1 MHDRSVTAMSP
12 GMKPAMNPDK
22 NSGVAVTW
30 PTTWMRMGALCL
42 MFASV
47 CVCGA
52 AEAAGWAVTL
62 LEQANNPQLDRSR
75 LERAYLGHAG
85 GSASDGV
92 AVALDEAQFELEAA
106 KLAITLKTEPVASIE
121 AARLAAQKAEKTGA
135 PLLLVNL
142 PAAWVAS
149 VAAAV
154 KLPVLN
160 IGASDDALRER
171 DCQANLYHLLP
182 SERMRADALAQALM
196 ARRWTQVLLLA
207 GPMPDDTQRSAVAQA
222 AIKRYGLKVVAVK
235 PFKLSTD
242 PRERSL
248 ANLTLLTAN
257 LSYDVVW
264 VVDSDGEFAR
274 GMPYNTA
281 QARPVVGDA
290 GLVALAWQAQFERFG
305 APQVSRRFAKAA
317 KRPMTD
323 HDWAAWMA
331 GKAMAAAAAAAPR
344 GEPSGVAKALLE
356 ANLDGSKG
364 VAMQFRAWDRQL
376 RQPVLLT
383 DGQGVIA
390 TMPLEGVLHPRN
402 TLDTLGADEA
412 EKLCKPKA

>member
-1 MHDRSVTAMSP
+1 MKLPVKLSMRRPVT
-12 GMKPAMNPDK
+12 
-22 NSGVAVTW
+22 SGLARRWVARVGSIG
-30 PTTWMRMGALCL
+30 RLAGLCL
-42 MFASV
+42 
-47 CVCGA
+47 CVCLCMTAQA
-52 AEAAGWAVTL
+52 APWNVTL
-62 LEQANNPQLDRSR
+62 LEQATSPQLERSR

-85 GSASDGV
+85 GSASDGL

-106 KLAITLKTEPVASIE
+106 KLTITLKTEPVASLD
-121 AARLAAQKAEKTGA
+121 AARIAAQKAEKAGA

-142 PAAWVAS
+142 PAAWVS
-149 VAAAV
+149 GVAAAV
-154 KLPVLN
+154 KLPILN

-171 DCQANLYHLLP
+171 DCQTNVYHLLP

-196 ARRWTQVLLLA
+196 ARKWTQVLLLA
-207 GPMPDDTQRSAVAQA
+207 GPSPDDTQRSAVAQA
-222 AIKRYGLKVVAVK
+222 AIKRYGLKLVAIK

-257 LSYDVVW
+257 LTYDVVW

-274 GMPYNTA
+274 GLPYNTA

-331 GKAMAAAAAAAPR
+331 GKAIAAAASAAPR
-344 GEPSGVAKALLE
+344 GEPALVAKALQD

-364 VAMQFRAWDRQL
+364 LALQFRPWDRQL
-376 RQPVLLT
+376 RQPMLLT
-383 DGQGVIA
+383 DGQGVMA
-390 TMPLEGVLHPRN
+390 TLPLEGVLHPRN
-402 TLDTLGADEA
+402 ALDTLGADEA
-412 EKLCKPKA
+412 EKLCKPKS

>member
-1 MHDRSVTAMSP
+1 
-12 GMKPAMNPDK
+12 MKPAKKPAIAFAPSVRHKATATARVMT
-22 NSGVAVTW
+22 AATCL
-30 PTTWMRMGALCL
+30 LC
-42 MFASV
+42 V

-52 AEAAGWAVTL
+52 AQAAGWAVTL

-106 KLAITLKTEPVASIE
+106 KLAITLKTESVASLD
-121 AARLAAQKAEKTGA
+121 AARLAAQKAEKAGA
-135 PLLLVNL
+135 PLLLLNL
-142 PAAWVAS
+142 PAAWISS

-171 DCQANLYHLLP
+171 DCQANVYHLLP

-196 ARRWTQVLLLA
+196 ARKWTQVLLLA
-207 GPMPDDTQRSAVAQA
+207 GPKPDDAQRSAVAQA
-222 AIKRYGLKVVAVK
+222 AIKRYGLKLVAAK
-235 PFKLSTD
+235 PYKLSTD

-274 GMPYNTA
+274 GLPYNTA

-317 KRPMTD
+317 KRPMTVP
-323 HDWAAWMA
+323 H
-331 GKAMAAAAAAAPR
+331 
-344 GEPSGVAKALLE
+344 
-356 ANLDGSKG
+356 
-364 VAMQFRAWDRQL
+364 
-376 RQPVLLT
+376 
-383 DGQGVIA
+383 
-390 TMPLEGVLHPRN
+390 
-402 TLDTLGADEA
+402 
-412 EKLCKPKA
+412 